1 MEIVNEDTNQIM
13 DSHTSESDS
22 QRMDKNVLTK
32 SKDISPSRAMKIAD
46 PERRSQEFVS
56 NGLIGCHMEEVLQE
70 KAKQFI
76 NTKKQ
81 IIILTPAGKPVYS
94 YGYNEDDLAHISGII
109 QAIDANFSAKGETIK
124 SIETEDG
131 FFVIEWI
138 TSLLFFCYTPKEGT
152 TVLLIHEQFHLLYQ
166 QLIIL
171 LSTTAMDRLQKK
183 QNYDIRELLGN
194 SAGVLTTLIEQFDIS
209 LCYSLCCY
217 QPVMMSPL
225 TRSNIRDI
233 FLRNK
238 RDDTVY
244 CGLGINE
251 HIVVCLQNK
260 SYPLQPM
267 NQVLLQTMITKT
279 VAYRTSEGWL
289 PVCITDVR
297 DNAFLHLYVGFVTDE
312 MYVFFVTTAMDP
324 DTFTQYSELKD
335 RIYNI
340 LLESDRLIELYSLYN
355 ESFSVVDTGVENLIH
370 FAYKNDN
377 SQIILPRLDER
388 IYDYRDYHKL
398 LIKYQMIFSYMSE
411 NNTTEYYEST
421 SNQVFHAT
429 KRDSSVYIIVVSPFL
444 TITDVME
451 RKKKLTDWLLSR
463 KDKLIQKSH
472 M

>member
-1 MEIVNEDTNQIM
+1 
-13 DSHTSESDS
+13 
-22 QRMDKNVLTK
+22 
-32 SKDISPSRAMKIAD
+32 
-46 PERRSQEFVS
+46 
-56 NGLIGCHMEEVLQE
+56 MEEVLQE

-183 QNYDIRELLGN
+183 QNYDIRELLGSDPSERN
-194 SAGVLTTLIEQFDIS
+194 SFTDSAGVLTTLIEQFDIS

-335 RIYNI
+335 RIYNVSICCIVHDQI

-411 NNTTEYYEST
+411 NNVGGLQRSIMNQLQIKSFMPPNEILQCTLYPFYY
-421 SNQVFHAT
+421 
-429 KRDSSVYIIVVSPFL
+429 Y
-444 TITDVME
+444 
-451 RKKKLTDWLLSR
+451 
-463 KDKLIQKSH
+463 
-472 M
+472 